1 MLSACVFSAGVCAE
15 NQLDL
20 DTDMIGEQNKQIQ
33 DEQIDANSN
42 AEQQLPVVS
51 QETPEIKQ
59 TEPDAAPDSV
69 PAKNDQEIDE
79 DAELEE
85 LLRGLNMPEE
95 NNAQ

>member
-1 MLSACVFSAGVCAE
+1 MKRNILLTVMLSACVFSAGVCAE

-20 DTDMIGEQNKQIQ
+20 GADMIGEQNKQIQ

-59 TEPDAAPDSV
+59 TEPDAAP
-69 PAKNDQEIDE
+69 EIDE

-85 LLRGLNMPEE
+85 LLRGLGMPEE

>member
-1 MLSACVFSAGVCAE
+1 MKRNILLTVMLSACVFSAGVCAE

-51 QETPEIKQ
+51 QETPEI
-59 TEPDAAPDSV
+59 
-69 PAKNDQEIDE
+69 DE